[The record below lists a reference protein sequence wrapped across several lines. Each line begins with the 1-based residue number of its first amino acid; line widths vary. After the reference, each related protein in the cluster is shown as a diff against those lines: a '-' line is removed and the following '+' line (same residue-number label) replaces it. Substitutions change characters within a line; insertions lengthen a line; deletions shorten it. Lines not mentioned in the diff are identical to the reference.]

1 MERYNWS
8 VISEEK
14 MSPLL
19 SRRVIHTEQMTIA
32 RMGLAKGA
40 IVPVHNHVNQQVTM
54 LTSGMLEFEMGG
66 ESFVLKAGDVLV
78 IPPNLPHRVVA
89 LEDSTATDLFTPAR
103 EDWIRGDDA
112 YLRNQPLPQQPPP
125 Q

>member
-1 MERYNWS
+1 MCMERYNWS

-14 MSPLL
+14 LNALL
-19 SRRVIHTEQMTIA
+19 SRRVIHTDQMTIA

-40 IVPVHNHVNQQVTM
+40 VVPLHHHVNQQVTM
-54 LTSGMLEFEMGG
+54 LTSGALEFEMGG
-66 ESFVLKAGDVLV
+66 QSFVLKAGDVLV

-89 LEDSTATDLFTPAR
+89 LEDSTATDLFTPPR

-112 YLRNQPLPQQPPP
+112 YLRQ
-125 Q
+125 